1 MVVDIHNLE
10 ATREAHLPFF
20 FKLNQGFRSLNQSFF
35 VLKNPKQVCRVQ
47 SERRLTA

>member
-35 VLKNPKQVCRVQ
+35 VLKNLQVCRVQ